1 MEPIEQQ
8 QIEGTILQAH
18 HVGAGVVW
26 FPDHG
31 EERKELHEEGV
42 IVRWHGRGVFVRF
55 KQNVALCKP
64 ENLKW
69 L

>member
-1 MEPIEQQ
+1 MEQIEQQ
-8 QIEGTILQAH
+8 QIEGTILQSH
-18 HVGAGVVW
+18 HVGAAVTW

-31 EERKELHEEGV
+31 KDRPELHEEGT

-55 KQNVALCKP
+55 KSGTALCKS

-69 L
+69 S